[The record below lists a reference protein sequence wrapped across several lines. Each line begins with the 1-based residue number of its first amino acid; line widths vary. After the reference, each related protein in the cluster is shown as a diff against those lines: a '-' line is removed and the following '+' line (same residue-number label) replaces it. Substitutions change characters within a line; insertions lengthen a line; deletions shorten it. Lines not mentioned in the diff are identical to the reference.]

1 MSSEW
6 SLMTLKDAGV
16 SLIDC
21 DHRTPAALD
30 EGYPYIAI
38 PQLKNGHITLDG
50 VRRISREDYLEWT
63 KKLKPQA
70 NDVIVVRRC
79 NSGQSA
85 YVPAGLDCAIG
96 QNLVVL
102 RANGEYVLP
111 EFLRWLVQGPDWWGQ
126 VSKFINV
133 GAVFDSLRCR
143 DIPSFELNI
152 PPREEQTKIAGLL
165 GSLDDRIT
173 LLRETNATLE
183 AIAQALFKSWFV
195 DFDPVRAKAEGR
207 ARQDGERR
215 GQPRMPQASEL
226 PRPGAE
232 AGAEAQGQPEG
243 LDAAT
248 AALFPDSFEESE
260 LGLVPKGWL
269 LWALGDAFEIN
280 PTRKLKKGDFA
291 PYLDMAS
298 VGTQGH
304 VVDGVVG
311 REMGSGTKFING
323 DTLLARITPCL
334 ENGKTAYVDFLDA
347 GQVGWGSTEFVVLRP
362 KAPLPPYY
370 GYLLARHPA
379 FRDHAIQSMSGTSGR
394 QRIQNDVLGR
404 YPVAI
409 PTPEVAEAFAGI
421 VQSAQQR
428 IAANQTQAQTLTQ
441 LRDTLLPRLISGQ
454 LRLPEAETQ
463 LENAL

>member
-1 MSSEW
+1 
-6 SLMTLKDAGV
+6 MTLKDAGV

-207 ARQDGERR
+207 ARQDGERS